1 MVNDLV
7 EFWQLTE
14 IIFPN
19 DRDKNIPQ
27 KIKHSLTG
35 ESGIKVEKNKFFA
48 E

>member
-14 IIFPN
+14 IIYETIE
-19 DRDKNIPQ
+19 KNIPQ
-27 KIKHSLTG
+27 KTTQSLTG
-35 ESGIKVEKNKFFA
+35 ESEIKVEKNKFFA